1 MQGRFLVLMSFIH
14 SVPYIYIATVRLDI
28 KIGLPSCGSP
38 FLVHMSNQE
47 KKLWF
52 LDVKNSIN
60 TYRSFQKFLTR
71 GRVQLTGS

>member
-1 MQGRFLVLMSFIH
+1 MSFIH

-28 KIGLPSCGSP
+28 IGLPSPGSP

-52 LDVKNSIN
+52 LDVKDSIN
-60 TYRSFQKFLTR
+60 TYRSFQRFLNVAGFNLP
-71 GRVQLTGS
+71 GRDS

>member
-1 MQGRFLVLMSFIH
+1 MSFIH

-28 KIGLPSCGSP
+28 KIGLPSSGSP

-52 LDVKNSIN
+52 LDVKDSIN
-60 TYRSFQKFLTR
+60 TYRSFQRFLTR